1 MTVLPKMA
9 RVRQNFPASATLNF
23 QSLLEQ
29 QFAPLLKNVKKS
41 DTIAVGVG
49 SRGISNIATIVRAT
63 LDILRSAGAQPFI
76 FPAMGSHGG
85 ATPEGQTEVLASYG
99 VTEST
104 MAAPI
109 RASMEVREIGLAEC
123 GARVFASVPA
133 LEANHII
140 LINRIKPHTDF
151 FGALG
156 SGIVKMS
163 VIGLGKKI
171 GAESMHG
178 AASRLGHE
186 RVIRDMA
193 RVAISKAPVL
203 CGLAILEDQNHQ
215 TAALEVIPAAQIES
229 REGPLLERAREL
241 MPRLPFEEIDLL
253 IVDRIGK
260 NISGAGLDPNI
271 IGRGVDGYLSSL
283 ARQGRSAP
291 FIRRIF
297 VRDLTQETHGNAIGI
312 GMADIT
318 TSRLVKSIDLPIT
331 YTNALTALTPQGA
344 KIPIY
349 FDTDREC
356 IERALTSLAIEDPS
370 AARVVH
376 ISDTLNLTK
385 FRISESLH
393 PEINAGLTLET
404 AFEPLKFDASSNVI

>member
-9 RVRQNFPASATLNF
+9 RVRQNFPASIALDFRATL
-23 QSLLEQ
+23 EK
-29 QFAPLLKNVKKS
+29 QFAPLLKKVKKF

-49 SRGISNIATIVRAT
+49 SRGISNIATLVRTT
-63 LDILRSAGAQPFI
+63 LDILRAAGAQPFI

-99 VTEST
+99 ITEST

-151 FGALG
+151 FGTLG
-156 SGIVKMS
+156 SGLVKMS

-193 RVAISKAPVL
+193 RVAISKTPVL

-229 REGPLLERAREL
+229 R
-241 MPRLPFEEIDLL
+241 
-253 IVDRIGK
+253 
-260 NISGAGLDPNI
+260 
-271 IGRGVDGYLSSL
+271 
-283 ARQGRSAP
+283 
-291 FIRRIF
+291 
-297 VRDLTQETHGNAIGI
+297 
-312 GMADIT
+312 
-318 TSRLVKSIDLPIT
+318 
-331 YTNALTALTPQGA
+331 
-344 KIPIY
+344 
-349 FDTDREC
+349 
-356 IERALTSLAIEDPS
+356 
-370 AARVVH
+370 
-376 ISDTLNLTK
+376 
-385 FRISESLH
+385 
-393 PEINAGLTLET
+393 
-404 AFEPLKFDASSNVI
+404 